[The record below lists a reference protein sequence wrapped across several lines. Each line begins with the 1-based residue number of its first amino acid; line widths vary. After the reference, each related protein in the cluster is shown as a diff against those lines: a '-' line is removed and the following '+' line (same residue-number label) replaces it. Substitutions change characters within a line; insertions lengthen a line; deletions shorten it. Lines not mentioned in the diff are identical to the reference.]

1 MHRWQKKCMEDEVA
15 RLAHAVKYEQWNR
28 VRLHLANLERRY
40 QDEQDAIHARTLA
53 HLADMMSA
61 RRGA

>member
-1 MHRWQKKCMEDEVA
+1 MEDEVA